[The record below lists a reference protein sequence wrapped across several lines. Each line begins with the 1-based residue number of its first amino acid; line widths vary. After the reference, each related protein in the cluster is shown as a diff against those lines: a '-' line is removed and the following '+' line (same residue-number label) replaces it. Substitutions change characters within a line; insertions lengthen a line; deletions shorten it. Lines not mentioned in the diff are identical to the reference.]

1 MNYIRHL
8 TAFFHKIAM
17 DDRLNPTHVSLYM
30 ALFQTWNVNRFQNPI
45 SISRFEMMKL
55 SKISANATYHKC
67 IKDLEQFGY
76 LEYIPSYHPVKG
88 SLINLF
94 SFDTPTEQVT
104 GRNPVKKQSGT
115 EQVHLYSNTNSINK
129 ENVNAHTLSKNELV
143 IKSGTSSGV
152 EKPTQE
158 EVHAYFNLQKYPANE
173 ADKFF
178 NHFSS
183 NGWLVGGKSK
193 MKDWQ
198 AAARNWML
206 NAEKFNP
213 SKESKP
219 AAKHL
224 DILNEKNYAEPL

>member
-8 TAFFHKIAM
+8 TAFFHMIAM

-30 ALFQTWNVNRFQNPI
+30 ALFQSWNVNRFQNPI
-45 SISRFEMMKL
+45 SISRSEMMKL

-94 SFDTPTEQVT
+94 NFDTPTEQVT
-104 GRNPVKKQSGT
+104 PRNHVKKQSGT

-129 ENVNAHTLSKNELV
+129 ENVDTHTLSKNELV
-143 IKSGTSSGV
+143 NKMMLPSSEDV
-152 EKPTQE
+152 KT
-158 EVHAYFNLQKYPANE
+158 YFTLKKYPTNE
-173 ADKFF
+173 AEKFF
-178 NHFSS
+178 NYYGS

-213 SKESKP
+213 SKENRPS
-219 AAKHL
+219 AKHL
-224 DILNEKNYAEPL
+224 DILNTKNYAEPL